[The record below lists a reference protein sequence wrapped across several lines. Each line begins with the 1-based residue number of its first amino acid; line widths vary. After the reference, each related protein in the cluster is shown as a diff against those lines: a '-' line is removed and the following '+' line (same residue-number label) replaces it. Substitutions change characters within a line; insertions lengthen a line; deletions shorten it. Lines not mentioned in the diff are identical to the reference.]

1 MYDTTTT
8 TDRTHV
14 ARRGARRV
22 PYPKMA
28 GVLAMILGGWLFFS
42 PFVLGYVQ
50 PARLNDMLVGVVAI
64 FAGVMLVLRTA
75 HIRVLSGSLGVLGGW
90 LIVAPVLLPFGTA
103 ASWNAVA
110 VGATMIMTAL
120 VASVPSSGFRPWR

>member
-1 MYDTTTT
+1 MYDTT

-14 ARRGARRV
+14 ARGGARRV

-28 GVLAMILGGWLFFS
+28 GALAMLLGGWLFFA

-50 PARLNDMLVGVVAI
+50 PARLNDMLVGLAAV

-75 HIRVLSGSLGVLGGW
+75 RIGVLSGVVAVLGGW

-103 ASWNAVA
+103 ASWNAVT

-120 VASVPSSGFRPWR
+120 VASVPASGFRRRS

>member
-1 MYDTTTT
+1 MHDTTTE
-8 TDRTHV
+8 
-14 ARRGARRV
+14 RRHIAQGGARRV

-28 GVLAMILGGWLFFS
+28 GVLAMLLGGWLFFA
-42 PFVLGYVQ
+42 PFVFGYVQ
-50 PARLNDMLVGVVAI
+50 PARLNDMLVGLAAAFVGI
-64 FAGVMLVLRTA
+64 MLVLRTA
-75 HIRVLSGSLGVLGGW
+75 RIRVLSGSLGVLGGW

-120 VASVPSSGFRPWR
+120 VASVPSSGFRRRS